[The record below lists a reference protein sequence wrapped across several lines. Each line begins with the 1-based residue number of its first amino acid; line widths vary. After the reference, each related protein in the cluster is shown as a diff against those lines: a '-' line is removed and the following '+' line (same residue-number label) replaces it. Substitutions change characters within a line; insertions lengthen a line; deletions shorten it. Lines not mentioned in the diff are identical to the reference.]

1 MRWFD
6 TASAVSLPAKEVEL
20 LRILIRVIPFL
31 RQHVVR
37 LEEQNRLLAAAAT
50 EREHRLQ
57 QREAE
62 LTDVL
67 TERTRK
73 FQDREA
79 ELTDVLTE
87 RTRKF
92 QDREAELTEV
102 LTERVRRFQE
112 TEAELARAIAAL
124 SQRVAR
130 LSEHNR
136 WLAETA
142 MDAGSRFEGWNEDFS
157 DLKQRT
163 QGPRYLP
170 QRKRVLMVTPRRI

>member
-31 RQHVVR
+31 RQHVAR

-57 QREAE
+57 Q
-62 LTDVL
+62 
-67 TERTRK
+67 
-73 FQDREA
+73 REA

-130 LSEHNR
+130 LSDNR
-136 WLAETA
+136 CRSSERPICACGVRRA
-142 MDAGSRFEGWNEDFS
+142 CGIC
-157 DLKQRT
+157 RT
-163 QGPRYLP
+163 
-170 QRKRVLMVTPRRI
+170 